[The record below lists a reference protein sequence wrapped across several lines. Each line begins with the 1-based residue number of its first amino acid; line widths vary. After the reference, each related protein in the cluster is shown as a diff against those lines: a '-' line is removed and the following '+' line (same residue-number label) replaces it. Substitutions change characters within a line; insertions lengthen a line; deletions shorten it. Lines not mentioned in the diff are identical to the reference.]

1 MATIPISLPNP
12 TMKERLEAKIKQGDY
27 AGTSD
32 ETRDLVRRD
41 HERRT
46 QAELTLEELRQ
57 IVDEARTGGSSRC
70 KVPDILARARK
81 HAQDDPS
88 PDA

>member
-12 TMKERLEAKIKQGDY
+12 TMKEQLQAKIKQGDY

-32 ETRDLVRRD
+32 DARDLVRRG
-41 HERRT
+41 HEWRI
-46 QAELTLEELRQ
+46 QAELTREDLRR
-57 IVDEARTGGSSRC
+57 IVDEARTGGSSRR
-70 KVPDILARARK
+70 KVPEILAWARK
-81 HAQDDPS
+81 HAQVDPP